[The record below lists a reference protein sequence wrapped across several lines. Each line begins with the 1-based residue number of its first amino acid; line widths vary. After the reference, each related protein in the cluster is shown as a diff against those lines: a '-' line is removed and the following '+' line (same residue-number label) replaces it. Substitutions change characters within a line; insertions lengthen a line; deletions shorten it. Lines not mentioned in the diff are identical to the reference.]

1 MNIIGNEKADEAAK
15 EAAKSLGATDGTP
28 FKHSALKSSRIMT
41 IKKSAV
47 MEWTKIWQNGKE
59 NACHLRP
66 ITKRPRVE
74 SGPKLYNSITTRPKM
89 ATLARLRTCHCS
101 LNQYLY
107 RIGVEASP
115 RCAQCTNRGIED
127 VEHFLLQ
134 CSKYDRER
142 AGLIKNVGIGGME
155 AEKLLGDP
163 DFIMHTL
170 EFVEKAARFSF

>member
-1 MNIIGNEKADEAAK
+1 MGNEKADEAAK

-59 NACHLRP
+59 NACQLRR

-89 ATLARLRTCHCS
+89 ATLARL
-101 LNQYLY
+101 
-107 RIGVEASP
+107 
-115 RCAQCTNRGIED
+115 
-127 VEHFLLQ
+127 
-134 CSKYDRER
+134 
-142 AGLIKNVGIGGME
+142 
-155 AEKLLGDP
+155 
-163 DFIMHTL
+163 
-170 EFVEKAARFSF
+170 